1 MGQDAKRYDESTLQ
15 NTLSMKQKG
24 PFRSLA
30 FLGGLLALAAVCA
43 SSAADPGGS
52 PQNSN
57 FADTSTWVRCMLG
70 SGVQLTPAGN
80 GFEADYAA
88 EAQPDAKGDIC
99 AGYFSTFA
107 LRGDFTLD
115 IDYTLTTWPASS
127 GVRLGLVLWP
137 SICMIRQGQGPSTQ
151 EWHTFGG
158 GPYANI
164 PTDDRQGTLRLVRKG
179 GELLGYYLT
188 GGTWVLVGSRTGDPV
203 FTNDFQVFVHSWTAS
218 SDFGRQA
225 VGIRLS
231 NFVMTADTVLPGPYG
246 APSWTTTPPPVPA
259 TPVGHWTTGPTME
272 QSFEARVPST
282 LYSLLAPRA
291 ASTMEQSVEA
301 RVPSAPAVQPLE
313 SAAVLTGILEEDLNL
328 DLNAAI
334 QSYQSLVSQFDAQ
347 RPLAANAIFRMAE
360 CYRRLGRMEEARS
373 QYARILREFAD
384 QAPLLRLSRKY
395 AANPTTIMP
404 PPNLLPAPHLPAQG
418 SVTGT
423 WKAEEVAFAPWTFT
437 LKAEGA
443 KVTGTVSQGGSSGA
457 MITTLTG
464 ATAIYDGAIE
474 GNKVS
479 FKCDSPDGGRTVSFS
494 GVVAG
499 DIITFTRQVNVQP
512 GRFPG
517 MNGIYGASGATHFT
531 AKRLGTGSRYAGQMD
546 EVGLYNRGL
555 SAAEIRAAYAAGSL
569 GKHGL
574 PATAALQPT
583 LVNINFA
590 ATNPIEVGFAATGLS
605 ANDYWNGF
613 TKPYQAFAGLGNL
626 KAADGTPTAIGMTVR
641 NGAGNWYF
649 NYPGVDVMYG
659 TYCYAQDLGDVTVTV
674 TNLPGGQYDFYLYGH
689 GGADNANTLFELRV
703 GENGYGLRS
712 TATNSDWSL
721 THWAEP
727 APGRRG
733 LQQDAPGKNV
743 THWVEGAQY
752 VVYRRVAVA
761 GGGAPVT
768 IIAHP
773 GLSGYTHINGMQ
785 IARSTAPAMAAMS
798 LPTYQFLPGPHPTE
812 GTAAPEWQQEQAP
825 SPDCAD
831 HLKEIGIAFK
841 TWALD
846 HNDQFPFNVST
857 NSGGTLELCARRA
870 DGYDRNAALH
880 FRVMANELSTP
891 RILICPNDSSK
902 GRSPA
907 SDFRNL
913 QPANV
918 TYLLH
923 TGPDVND
930 TNPEAVL
937 VVCPLCKN
945 VLLVDGSVQR
955 RPGIQTGPPLPAE
968 GTSP

>member
-1 MGQDAKRYDESTLQ
+1 
-15 NTLSMKQKG
+15 
-24 PFRSLA
+24 
-30 FLGGLLALAAVCA
+30 
-43 SSAADPGGS
+43 
-52 PQNSN
+52 
-57 FADTSTWVRCMLG
+57 
-70 SGVQLTPAGN
+70 
-80 GFEADYAA
+80 
-88 EAQPDAKGDIC
+88 
-99 AGYFSTFA
+99 
-107 LRGDFTLD
+107 
-115 IDYTLTTWPASS
+115 
-127 GVRLGLVLWP
+127 
-137 SICMIRQGQGPSTQ
+137 
-151 EWHTFGG
+151 
-158 GPYANI
+158 
-164 PTDDRQGTLRLVRKG
+164 
-179 GELLGYYLT
+179 
-188 GGTWVLVGSRTGDPV
+188 
-203 FTNDFQVFVHSWTAS
+203 
-218 SDFGRQA
+218 
-225 VGIRLS
+225 
-231 NFVMTADTVLPGPYG
+231 
-246 APSWTTTPPPVPA
+246 
-259 TPVGHWTTGPTME
+259 ME

-313 SAAVLTGILEEDLNL
+313 SAAVPTGILEEDLNL

-531 AKRLGTGSRYAGQMD
+531 AKRLGTSAAKTAPGPAVVLSPELHLLWDQGARVLSVPGSAFGLSPGPRLLPGLVGWWAGEGNANDSTGANNGVLEGGVTFVPGAVGQAFSFDGTTADVKVPASASLDVGAGDGFTIEAWIKPADVTAQHPLVEWNGGVYGAHFWLAVIPPGGTGPGCLFANLIDTTEQTHTISSAGGLVVADVWQHVAVTYDKMTGIAVLYLNGTVVREQGLGKFTPLTTGDLWLGLRPYDAGAGLRYAGQMD

-583 LVNINFA
+583 LVNVNFA

-968 GTSP
+968 GTTP

>member
-1 MGQDAKRYDESTLQ
+1 
-15 NTLSMKQKG
+15 
-24 PFRSLA
+24 
-30 FLGGLLALAAVCA
+30 
-43 SSAADPGGS
+43 
-52 PQNSN
+52 
-57 FADTSTWVRCMLG
+57 
-70 SGVQLTPAGN
+70 
-80 GFEADYAA
+80 
-88 EAQPDAKGDIC
+88 
-99 AGYFSTFA
+99 
-107 LRGDFTLD
+107 
-115 IDYTLTTWPASS
+115 
-127 GVRLGLVLWP
+127 
-137 SICMIRQGQGPSTQ
+137 
-151 EWHTFGG
+151 
-158 GPYANI
+158 
-164 PTDDRQGTLRLVRKG
+164 
-179 GELLGYYLT
+179 
-188 GGTWVLVGSRTGDPV
+188 
-203 FTNDFQVFVHSWTAS
+203 
-218 SDFGRQA
+218 
-225 VGIRLS
+225 
-231 NFVMTADTVLPGPYG
+231 
-246 APSWTTTPPPVPA
+246 
-259 TPVGHWTTGPTME
+259 ME
-272 QSFEARVPST
+272 KSFEARVPST
-282 LYSLLAPRA
+282 FYSLLIPRA
-291 ASTMEQSVEA
+291 ANTMEPSVEA

-313 SAAVLTGILEEDLNL
+313 SAAVPTGILEEDLNL

-384 QAPLLRLSRKY
+384 QAPLVRLSRKY
-395 AANPTTIMP
+395 AANLTTVMP
-404 PPNLLPAPHLPAQG
+404 PPNLLPARHLPAQG

-423 WKAEEVAFAPWTFT
+423 WKVEEVAFAPWTFT

-457 MITTLTG
+457 MTTTLTG
-464 ATAIYDGAIE
+464 ATAIYDGAFE

-499 DIITFTRQVNVQP
+499 DIITFTRQVKVEP

-531 AKRLGTGSRYAGQMD
+531 AKRLGTSAAKTAPGPDVVFSPELHPLRDEGAWVLSAPGSAF
-546 EVGLYNRGL
+546 GL
-555 SAAEIRAAYAAGSL
+555 SPGPRL
-569 GKHGL
+569 L
-574 PATAALQPT
+574 PG

-613 TKPYQAFAGLGNL
+613 TKPYQVFAGLGNL

-689 GGADNANTLFELRV
+689 GGADNANTVFELRV

-785 IARSTAPAMAAMS
+785 IARSAAPAMATMS

-812 GTAAPEWQQEQAP
+812 GTAAPERQQEQAP
-825 SPDCAD
+825 SSDCANN
-831 HLKEIGIAFK
+831 LKEIGIAFK

-857 NSGGTLELCARRA
+857 NSGGTLRCAPGA
-870 DGYDRNAALH
+870 P
-880 FRVMANELSTP
+880 MAMTAMPPS
-891 RILICPNDSSK
+891 ISGSCPMN
-902 GRSPA
+902 
-907 SDFRNL
+907 
-913 QPANV
+913 
-918 TYLLH
+918 
-923 TGPDVND
+923 
-930 TNPEAVL
+930 
-937 VVCPLCKN
+937 CPL
-945 VLLVDGSVQR
+945 LES
-955 RPGIQTGPPLPAE
+955 
-968 GTSP
+968 